1 MQCLPPELRS
11 GSNRDSAT
19 DGLLVSG
26 SGLVVSVKFSNS
38 ALVSGDRGDEPPVSV
53 AAVAARRVDHLQFLE
68 VELCDGVQLL
78 RQSRAL
84 ETGGQV
90 VEPNAVFVLQGG
102 QSR

>member
-1 MQCLPPELRS
+1 M
-11 GSNRDSAT
+11 
-19 DGLLVSG
+19 
-26 SGLVVSVKFSNS
+26 SVKFSNL

-84 ETGGQV
+84 ETGGQQV

-102 QSR
+102 QCR